1 MDSKI
6 IFLVKH
12 CLFSIDAFALNVLSQ
27 GILFD
32 GIKSFD
38 IEVIREREF
47 VEFGCDGFGLQGRDS
62 PEGEVD
68 IGCGRMATLCA

>member
-1 MDSKI
+1 MKH
-6 IFLVKH
+6 FLVKQ
-12 CLFSIDAFALNVLSQ
+12 CLIPIDAFALNVLSQ

-32 GIKSFD
+32 ELKGFD
-38 IEVIREREF
+38 IEVIRKREF

-68 IGCGRMATLCA
+68 IGNRRMATLGA